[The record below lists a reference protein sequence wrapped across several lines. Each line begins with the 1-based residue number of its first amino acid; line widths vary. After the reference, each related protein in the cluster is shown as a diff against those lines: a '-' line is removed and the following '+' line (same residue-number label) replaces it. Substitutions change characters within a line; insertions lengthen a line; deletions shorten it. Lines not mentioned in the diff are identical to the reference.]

1 MAYVPVDYV
10 VRYFEYLVDT
20 PFYRELESDL
30 SRLLDYF
37 EETRVGKKD
46 RKGKRKNPKCS
57 ITIWNCYVD
66 EYNLPKTNN
75 SVEGWHNS
83 FSSIL
88 NAIHLSIWKFIRALQ
103 KEEKLNRLKMV
114 QYCTGAETTR
124 KRKEYND
131 TAERINTICKTFNN
145 RTFDEYTSGIAHNL

>member
-1 MAYVPVDYV
+1 MFIIVFSSVDKIFLAQSKYLKIIVYALLPNKKKENIYAFVAKSKNIKLQLKTKNGHVDYV

-37 EETRVGKKD
+37 EETWVGKMD
-46 RKGKRKNPKCS
+46 WNGKRKNPKFS

-75 SVEGWHNS
+75 SLEEWHNAKS
-83 FSSIL
+83 
-88 NAIHLSIWKFIRALQ
+88 
-103 KEEKLNRLKMV
+103 
-114 QYCTGAETTR
+114 
-124 KRKEYND
+124 
-131 TAERINTICKTFNN
+131 
-145 RTFDEYTSGIAHNL
+145 

>member
-1 MAYVPVDYV
+1 M
-10 VRYFEYLVDT
+10 
-20 PFYRELESDL
+20 
-30 SRLLDYF
+30 
-37 EETRVGKKD
+37 D
-46 RKGKRKNPKCS
+46 RNGKRKNPKFS

-88 NAIHLSIWKFIRALQ
+88 NAIHPSIWTFIRALQ

-114 QYCTGAETTR
+114 QYCTGAETPR
-124 KRKEYND
+124 KRKKYND

-145 RTFDEYTSGIAHNL
+145 RTFDEYISGIAHNL